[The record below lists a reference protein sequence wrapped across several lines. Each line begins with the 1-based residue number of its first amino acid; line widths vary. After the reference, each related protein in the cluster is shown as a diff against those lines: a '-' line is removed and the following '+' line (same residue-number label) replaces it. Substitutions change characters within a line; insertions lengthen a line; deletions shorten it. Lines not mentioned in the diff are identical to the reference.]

1 MCNFHTVGLLLIS
14 IHAPVWGATLSY
26 NNILHCITRFQ
37 STLPCGERPSQ
48 LCVAA
53 FFPNVISIHAPVW
66 GATFIVHFNPSHIS
80 ISIHA
85 PVWGATI
92 IRVCLTEFSIISIHA
107 PVWGAT
113 YRQYHQKQHYR
124 ISIHA
129 PVWGA
134 TEDSLFV
141 RHHEAII
148 SIHAPVWGAT
158 EVVEDLSDKIDIS
171 IHAPVWGATA
181 NAHKPLASFQCRFDI
196 FAQKKAK
203 HPMFYL
209 YSTTISCVFKT
220 FFSAKVR
227 CFLWALPLRTLSLS
241 II

>member
-1 MCNFHTVGLLLIS
+1 MLVLGYSSAHHIS
-14 IHAPVWGATLSY
+14 IHAPVRERPRECMVSSLPSG
-26 NNILHCITRFQ
+26 FQ
-37 STLPCGERPSQ
+37 SRPPCGSDLLRRAVGGTGE
-48 LCVAA
+48 
-53 FFPNVISIHAPVW
+53 
-66 GATFIVHFNPSHIS
+66 HFNPRSRVGS
-80 ISIHA
+80 DPGSSLSELPVDISIHA

-92 IRVCLTEFSIISIHA
+92 ARPGPHQRRV
-107 PVWGAT
+107 
-113 YRQYHQKQHYR
+113 
-124 ISIHA
+124 
-129 PVWGA
+129 
-134 TEDSLFV
+134 
-141 RHHEAII
+141 
-148 SIHAPVWGAT
+148 
-158 EVVEDLSDKIDIS
+158 IS

>member
-1 MCNFHTVGLLLIS
+1 M
-14 IHAPVWGATLSY
+14 LSM
-26 NNILHCITRFQ
+26 RAEFQ
-37 STLPCGERPSQ
+37 STLPCGERP
-48 LCVAA
+48 LMHT
-53 FFPNVISIHAPVW
+53 PPSICLED
-66 GATFIVHFNPSHIS
+66 FNPRSRVGSDPCGNSGHVVGKEFQSTLPCGERPLFITTLLSVFS

-92 IRVCLTEFSIISIHA
+92 SGRGWHAAIQISIHA

-113 YRQYHQKQHYR
+113 N
-124 ISIHA
+124 A
-129 PVWGA
+129 GA
-134 TEDSLFV
+134 DFFQ
-141 RHHEAII
+141 
-148 SIHAPVWGAT
+148 GA
-158 EVVEDLSDKIDIS
+158 LIS